1 MPTEQI
7 ILMAIF
13 GIVVIAWGIRL
24 DMKNHKKEKAAR
36 QAQGNNGA

>member
-24 DMKNHKKEKAAR
+24 DLKNHKKDKAAR
-36 QAQGNNGA
+36 QAQGDSGV